1 VCTTDAKG
9 EQHCSVQTA
18 WWGSASTNATR
29 ANNTA
34 TTPRPRLRGLAATR
48 VEERGEAGGVRVEA
62 GGPVTDSA
70 TGMCM
75 RMCVDVDVWL
85 SGAEEWMDGC

>member
-1 VCTTDAKG
+1 M
-9 EQHCSVQTA
+9 QTA